1 MVYILEKSRTLD
13 EGKMA
18 DKKVI
23 FSIHDI
29 HVNVEDKEVVKG
41 VSLDI
46 RRGEKHA
53 LMGPNGSG
61 KSSLANALAGHPNYK
76 ITSGEA
82 FIDGENI
89 LKMDA
94 TERSLAGLFLAFQY
108 PLAIPGVTV
117 ANFLRT
123 AIKARTG
130 DDDSRLRT
138 FRGELIEKLK
148 LLEIDKSFATRYVN
162 DGFSGGEKK
171 RLEILQMA
179 MLKPRIAILDETD
192 SGLDIDALKIVSKG
206 INSSSSSEDGVLL
219 VTHYQ
224 RILNYIEPDRVHV
237 MIDGRIVKSGGAG
250 LARQLE
256 ERGYDWIKKQIPEK
270 IEA

>member
-1 MVYILEKSRTLD
+1 
-13 EGKMA
+13 MA
-18 DKKVI
+18 DKKII
-23 FSIHDI
+23 FSIRDI
-29 HVNVEDKEVVKG
+29 KVRIDGKEIVKG

-61 KSSLANALAGHPNYK
+61 KSSLANALAGHPSYE

-82 FIDGENI
+82 FIDGQNLLE
-89 LKMDA
+89 MDA

-123 AIKARTG
+123 AIKARSG
-130 DDDSRLRT
+130 NDDSRMRN
-138 FRGELIEKLK
+138 FRKELMEKFHLLK
-148 LLEIDKSFATRYVN
+148 INKSFATRYVN

-206 INSSSSSEDGVLL
+206 INTFSTSNDGVLL

-224 RILNYIEPDRVHV
+224 RILNYVKPDRVHV
-237 MIDGRIVKSGGAG
+237 MIDGRIVKSGGPE
-250 LARQLE
+250 LAHQLE
-256 ERGYDWIKKQIPEK
+256 EQGYDRMKNQIPEK